1 MSQWGYMC
9 WILGDAAD
17 WIFNV
22 VARVVCIRSVL
33 CIAVCRSTINKS
45 TCHGGIMATFGFVC
59 HPIIVGNENMG
70 VSLLVFLISVGI
82 LWCLEIKL
90 HVRPIN
96 MQLQPPNKKWH
107 PNQYL
112 SFDLMVPS
120 PITYHRKYAPLS
132 SNLCGQVNQCWLWS
146 ALCQRSTKTPYAAP
160 TRPPPNIRN
169 HNQYL
174 IINIHW
180 SIIYCRKHLPLSL
193 ILPQHALFS

>member
-1 MSQWGYMC
+1 M
-9 WILGDAAD
+9 D
-17 WIFNV
+17 
-22 VARVVCIRSVL
+22 
-33 CIAVCRSTINKS
+33 
-45 TCHGGIMATFGFVC
+45 
-59 HPIIVGNENMG
+59 

-132 SNLCGQVNQCWLWS
+132 SNLCCQVNQCWLWS

-193 ILPQHALFS
+193 ILPQHALYFRRFASECPHQASGDHRQRTSRIKNKGMVKYCRVIKSSPGGRPSSCELQSLLLYLTHICRWWQRGAG